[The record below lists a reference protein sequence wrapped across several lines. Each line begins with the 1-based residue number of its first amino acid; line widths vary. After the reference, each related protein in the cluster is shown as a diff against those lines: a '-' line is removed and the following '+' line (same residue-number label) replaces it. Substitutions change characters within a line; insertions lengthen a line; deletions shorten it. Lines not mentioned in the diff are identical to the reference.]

1 MALIKCPECGKENVS
16 DSAESCPDCG
26 YNIKAHFEK
35 LKQEEQ
41 MEKGDCKEKNKKEKP
56 PLYLICIIVLLV
68 IVAIFYAIY
77 QNGKCEGRNCDGRAV
92 KNGRY
97 CEKHTCTVDG
107 CYNYKDSWR
116 NVCETHHQENL
127 KRLEEDNS
135 IEELKKELIEK
146 YGEDI
151 FSDEMH
157 MPQCKYSGCEEDGV
171 GTYGGKWY
179 CSKHLYEMQGYG
191 DIIPK

>member
-16 DSAESCPDCG
+16 DSAESCPECG
-26 YNIKAHFEK
+26 YNIKAYFEK
-35 LKQEEQ
+35 KEQ
-41 MEKGDCKEKNKKEKP
+41 MKKGANRNENKKEKTP
-56 PLYLICIIVLLV
+56 FTLVSIIVLLV
-68 IVAIFYAIY
+68 IAAIFYAIY
-77 QNGKCEGRNCDGRAV
+77 QNGKCQSRNCDGRAV
-92 KNGRY
+92 KNSRY

-107 CYNYKDSWR
+107 CYNYKDGWS

-127 KRLEEDNS
+127 QSLEEDNS
-135 IEELKKELIEK
+135 IEELEKELIEK

-157 MPQCKYSGCEEDGV
+157 MPKCKYSGCEEDGT

-191 DIIPK
+191 DIISK